1 MEPTDIITLRD
12 AIEGP
17 PVWGAIAA
25 CDPDRPIAVKMT
37 YADLFAIARMIQK
50 RGEENGRTCTD

>member
-1 MEPTDIITLRD
+1 MEPTDTITLRD

-25 CDPDRPIAVKMT
+25 CEPDRPLAVQMT
-37 YADLFAIARMIQK
+37 YADLFAIAKMIQE
-50 RGEENGRTCTD
+50 RGDKNK

>member
-1 MEPTDIITLRD
+1 MELTDFITLRD

-17 PVWGAIAA
+17 PVWGVIAA

-37 YADLFAIARMIQK
+37 YADLFAIARMIQE
-50 RGEENGRTCTD
+50 RGDRDK